1 MPGTHARGLHSFDP
15 GSSSG
20 TSATLVLNNVNAEDD
35 GEEDRAGP
43 PVDTTMANVPAAFT
57 STISSV
63 FSPALARDTVSFR
76 STDESNVMPPPFSS
90 SISPTSHFDHVSQ
103 PPRRYASGVHSALSS
118 SQTTSSDAR
127 TTSSNRKRK
136 HDATG
141 DMPPSSSKRASRK
154 RTETLN
160 PVIISSQLN
169 STLTRLADVMEKS
182 LVVTANSIE
191 VPTTHAAPLPSSS
204 SSSVIPSQLQVS
216 GPPSTLSFISDLEV
230 LEKAFGIV
238 ATDKEFYLRTNYL
251 EHQSSSLPLQMEQS
265 ALRAI
270 LLLSATTQQCNIAF
284 LSINSIR
291 RVIIP
296 GKAKI
301 KLPGMMMIFR

>member
-1 MPGTHARGLHSFDP
+1 
-15 GSSSG
+15 
-20 TSATLVLNNVNAEDD
+20 
-35 GEEDRAGP
+35 
-43 PVDTTMANVPAAFT
+43 
-57 STISSV
+57 
-63 FSPALARDTVSFR
+63 
-76 STDESNVMPPPFSS
+76 
-90 SISPTSHFDHVSQ
+90 
-103 PPRRYASGVHSALSS
+103 
-118 SQTTSSDAR
+118 
-127 TTSSNRKRK
+127 
-136 HDATG
+136 
-141 DMPPSSSKRASRK
+141 
-154 RTETLN
+154 
-160 PVIISSQLN
+160 
-169 STLTRLADVMEKS
+169 MEKS

-230 LEKAFGIV
+230 LEKAFRIV

-270 LLLSATTQQCNIAF
+270 LLLSATTQQCNITF
-284 LSINSIR
+284 LFINSIR
-291 RVIIP
+291 QVIIP